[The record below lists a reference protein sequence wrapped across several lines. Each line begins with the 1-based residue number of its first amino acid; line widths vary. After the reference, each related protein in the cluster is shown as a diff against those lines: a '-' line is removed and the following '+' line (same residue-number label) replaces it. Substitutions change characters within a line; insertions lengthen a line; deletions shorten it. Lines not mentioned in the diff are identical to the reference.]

1 MASDKNQTDKLA
13 RDIKDKVLARP
24 AGSSGEPVEYRSVHE
39 FMTLTRT
46 GTPADARQFRLAV
59 KAKGIA
65 IWPDDDPR
73 VGQQFARDGI
83 RWEVRLKTF
92 RPESQDSFDDDLD
105 EKVSPKRFG
114 YRRYGAMSRPDQKKF
129 SDRVY
134 FNCMERCVVTGVK
147 TKCRGEAA
155 HLIEHHKAGS
165 DHWSNG
171 LWLRADIHRLY
182 DNGLCAI
189 NPSTLTIHFHPT
201 ILAKDD
207 DLIAYEARPILPT
220 RKPVNPAWLKSRWDE
235 LTWPK

>member
-83 RWEVRLKTF
+83 R
-92 RPESQDSFDDDLD
+92 
-105 EKVSPKRFG
+105 
-114 YRRYGAMSRPDQKKF
+114 
-129 SDRVY
+129 
-134 FNCMERCVVTGVK
+134 
-147 TKCRGEAA
+147 
-155 HLIEHHKAGS
+155 
-165 DHWSNG
+165 
-171 LWLRADIHRLY
+171 
-182 DNGLCAI
+182 
-189 NPSTLTIHFHPT
+189 
-201 ILAKDD
+201 
-207 DLIAYEARPILPT
+207 
-220 RKPVNPAWLKSRWDE
+220 
-235 LTWPK
+235 